1 MISYIKGELAEILP
15 DVIVVE
21 ANGIGYN
28 IYVPGSVHGELPS
41 VGSEVK
47 IYNNAVFPAEGYSWL
62 RYF

>member
-1 MISYIKGELAEILP
+1 MISYIKGELSEILP

-28 IYVPGSVHGELPS
+28 IYVPGSVLGELPS

-47 IYNNAVFPAEGYSWL
+47 SRKMNAVCSDSLQEMI
-62 RYF
+62 